1 MIRRYPKDSLEGRLQ
16 PLCAEHWLYRAT
28 VRSVKTELGRL
39 HQLSYTAEE
48 LWGDCICEL
57 DRYRQDRPLY
67 RSRCPESLLDFYNQI
82 CRRGKS
88 FSEEHDRECKRLT
101 GLFAAMLML
110 VFHRT
115 QQNQGTLVMLNLM
128 RQCKKMDIDYREMYD
143 KLTYESDQYGYEQFT
158 SQITEYLDGNVFLS
172 EKIVETIEEMEKA
185 TRDRQQEGQE
195 SNGPSLPKSDLK
207 IAKGKLSRV
216 LTVLDTMIQ
225 SGWIVNEKDDRPRN
239 RERALNQILQTAF
252 GEERDR
258 DINST
263 MYPSNRLENREE
275 FFQKIINELLTTY
288 KSNLP

>member
-128 RQCKKMDIDYREMYD
+128 KQCKKMDIDYREMYD

>member
-67 RSRCPESLLDFYNQI
+67 RSRCQESHLDFYNQI

-88 FSEEHDRECKRLT
+88 FSEEHDGECKRLT

-128 RQCKKMDIDYREMYD
+128 KQCKKMDIDYREMYD
-143 KLTYESDQYGYEQFT
+143 KLTHESDQYGYEQFT

-258 DINST
+258 DINCT
-263 MYPSNRLENREE
+263 MYPSNRLESREE

>member
-1 MIRRYPKDSLEGRLQ
+1 
-16 PLCAEHWLYRAT
+16 
-28 VRSVKTELGRL
+28 
-39 HQLSYTAEE
+39 
-48 LWGDCICEL
+48 
-57 DRYRQDRPLY
+57 
-67 RSRCPESLLDFYNQI
+67 
-82 CRRGKS
+82 
-88 FSEEHDRECKRLT
+88 
-101 GLFAAMLML
+101 ML

>member
-1 MIRRYPKDSLEGRLQ
+1 MN
-16 PLCAEHWLYRAT
+16 CEHFGGTFLLKY
-28 VRSVKTELGRL
+28 L
-39 HQLSYTAEE
+39 HFIPVDL
-48 LWGDCICEL
+48 
-57 DRYRQDRPLY
+57 
-67 RSRCPESLLDFYNQI
+67 
-82 CRRGKS
+82 
-88 FSEEHDRECKRLT
+88 
-101 GLFAAMLML
+101 
-110 VFHRT
+110 
-115 QQNQGTLVMLNLM
+115 
-128 RQCKKMDIDYREMYD
+128 
-143 KLTYESDQYGYEQFT
+143 
-158 SQITEYLDGNVFLS
+158 TEYLDGNVFLS
-172 EKIVETIEEMEKA
+172 EKIAETIEEMEKA

-263 MYPSNRLENREE
+263 MYPSNRLESREE